1 MNKTFFFLSNM
12 SSVYTLQNNNRTKT
26 AVIIIIFIALT
37 TIVGYA
43 ASYYFDNYLIAVM
56 AFGLSLI
63 QSGAAYF
70 FGDKIALA
78 TANAEEITVE
88 DFPKIH
94 EMIDNLSK
102 IADIPKPKVYFSPD
116 PSANAF
122 ACGRDPK
129 HSSICLN
136 QGILDLLNK
145 NELEG
150 VIAHELSHIKNR
162 DTLVMTI
169 TMVLAS
175 VISLI
180 VDNIFRFSFFGFGS
194 KDDRDTNKSPWV
206 YALYIIILIAAPV
219 LAIMLQLAVSRSREY
234 LADATAVTFTRYP
247 EGLISA
253 LEKLYGQKTKTN
265 VNSTAMSSLYIAP
278 PLQNHNQFFEN
289 IFSTHPS
296 ISERVS
302 KLRGE

>member
-1 MNKTFFFLSNM
+1 M
-12 SSVYTLQNNNRTKT
+12 SSVYTLQTNNRNKT
-26 AVIIIIFIALT
+26 IAIIAIFIALT

-43 ASYYFDNYLIAVM
+43 ASYFFNNYFIAIL
-56 AFGLSLI
+56 AFVLSLV
-63 QSGAAYF
+63 QSGVAYF

-78 TANAEEITVE
+78 SASAQEVTDQ
-88 DFPKIH
+88 DFPQIH
-94 EMIDNLSK
+94 SMIDNLCK

-122 ACGRDPK
+122 ACGRDPQ

-169 TMVLAS
+169 TMVLAF
-175 VISLI
+175 VISFI
-180 VDNIFRFSFFGFGS
+180 VDNVFRFSFFGFGGS
-194 KDDRDTNKSPWV
+194 DDRESSKSPWV
-206 YALYIIILIAAPV
+206 YALYIVILIAAPV

-234 LADATAVTFTRYP
+234 LADATAVTFTRFP
-247 EGLISA
+247 DGLISA
-253 LEKLYGQKTKTN
+253 LEKLYSQKTKTS

-278 PLQNHNQFFEN
+278 PLHNHNQFFQN
-289 IFSTHPS
+289 LFSTHPT
-296 ISERVS
+296 IEQRVG
-302 KLRGE
+302 KLKGE

>member
-1 MNKTFFFLSNM
+1 M
-12 SSVYTLQNNNRTKT
+12 SSVYTLQTNNRNKT
-26 AVIIIIFIALT
+26 IAIVAIFIALT
-37 TIVGYA
+37 TVVGYGA
-43 ASYYFDNYLIAVM
+43 AYLFNNYFIAIL
-56 AFGLSLI
+56 AFALSLI

-78 TANAEEITVE
+78 SAQAEEITAE
-88 DFPKIH
+88 DFPQIH

-122 ACGRDPK
+122 ACGRDPQ
-129 HSSICLN
+129 HASICLN

-175 VISLI
+175 VISFI
-180 VDNIFRFSFFGFGS
+180 VDNVFRFSFFGFGG
-194 KDDRDTNKSPWV
+194 DNDRESNKSPWV
-206 YALYIIILIAAPV
+206 YALYIVILIAAPV

-234 LADATAVTFTRYP
+234 LADASAITFTRYP
-247 EGLISA
+247 NGLISA
-253 LEKLYGQKTKTN
+253 LEKLYSQKTKTT

-278 PLQNHNQFFEN
+278 PLHNHNQFFQN
-289 IFSTHPS
+289 LFSTHPT
-296 ISERVS
+296 IEQRVS
-302 KLRGE
+302 KLKGE

>member
-1 MNKTFFFLSNM
+1 M
-12 SSVYTLQNNNRTKT
+12 SSVYTIQSNNRNKT
-26 AVIIIIFIALT
+26 IAIIIVFIALT
-37 TIVGYA
+37 TVVGYA
-43 ASYYFDNYLIAVM
+43 ASYYFNNYLIAVM
-56 AFGLSLI
+56 AFGLSLV

-78 TANAEEITVE
+78 TASAEEITVA

-122 ACGRDPK
+122 ACGRDPE

-180 VDNIFRFSFFGFGS
+180 VDNVFRFSIFGFGGNS
-194 KDDRDTNKSPWV
+194 DRESNKSPWV
-206 YALYIIILIAAPV
+206 YALFVVILIAAPI

-253 LEKLYGQKTKTN
+253 LEKLYGQKTKTS

-278 PLQNHNQFFEN
+278 PLHNQNQFFQN
-289 IFSTHPS
+289 LFSTHPS

-302 KLRGE
+302 KLKGG

>member
-1 MNKTFFFLSNM
+1 M
-12 SSVYTLQNNNRTKT
+12 SSVYTLQTNNRNKT
-26 AVIIIIFIALT
+26 IVIVAVFIALT
-37 TIVGYA
+37 TVVGYGA
-43 ASYYFDNYLIAVM
+43 AYLFNNYFIAIF
-56 AFGLSLI
+56 AFVLSLI

-78 TANAEEITVE
+78 SAQAEEITAQ
-88 DFPKIH
+88 DFPQIH

-102 IADIPKPKVYFSPD
+102 IAGIPKPKVYFSPD

-122 ACGRDPK
+122 ACGRDPE
-129 HSSICLN
+129 HASICLN

-175 VISLI
+175 VISFI
-180 VDNIFRFSFFGFGS
+180 VDNVFRFSFFGFGGN
-194 KDDRDTNKSPWV
+194 DRESNKSPWV
-206 YALYIIILIAAPV
+206 YVLYVVILIAAPL

-247 EGLISA
+247 NGLISA
-253 LEKLYGQKTKTN
+253 LEKLYSQKTKTS

-278 PLQNHNQFFEN
+278 PLHNQNQFFQN
-289 IFSTHPS
+289 LFSTHPT
-296 ISERVS
+296 IEQRVL
-302 KLRGE
+302 KLKGE